1 MTSILTNLGAI
12 AALQTLRSVA
22 ATLSETQQQASSGL
36 RVSVAADNA
45 AYWSISTTMRSDNL
59 AISAVSD
66 ALGLGAAK
74 LDTAYAGT
82 AGIVDVLGEFKAK
95 LVAAK
100 EEGIDRAKIQE
111 ELVQLNAQAESIVE
125 SSSFSGENLLK
136 TKSTL
141 PLLEE
146 GPMTTSVVS
155 SFVRDANSNVQ
166 VKTMAIDLK
175 LSSMLN
181 EGGGGG
187 ILQKQVHSVGDIG
200 GFRGTGVNSV
210 AHQGHER
217 HKFTGG
223 VTFAAGDTITFDI
236 NVDSG
241 THSTGNDYTLTIDK
255 ALVDAALGTTDGKVS
270 NTAQLRAVLQRA
282 FTDNGVP
289 ATAYES
295 LFSGSG
301 STTHFEIGSLETS
314 GHPGSSITISG
325 VTSSFASGAYPAN
338 FAMGLEDA
346 PDQNHDNMYPAA
358 SISFTTPFT
367 VSPLAEVYFDVQV
380 GPGALTTYTVNR
392 GVVDA
397 ALGTSDG
404 YIGSAADLAAVIS
417 QASIGSNLMAVAS
430 GNSITFSADQTV
442 YPDAGNRAAR
452 VSVGNVQS
460 NPPYAP
466 DFDLAEVDV
475 TQNLRTLDQYIKGV
489 DHMEKMAISS
499 ASRLGA
505 LQTRIEMQADFAEK
519 LSDSIDSGVGRL
531 VDADMNEVSTRLK
544 AVQTQQQIA
553 VQSLSI
559 ANSNSET
566 LMQLFR

>member
-22 ATLSETQQQASSGL
+22 ADLTVSQQQAASGL
-36 RVSVAADNA
+36 RVSVAADDA
-45 AYWSISTTMRSDNL
+45 AYWSISTTMRSDNM

-82 AGIVDVLGEFKAK
+82 SAIVDVLGEFKAK

-100 EEGIDRAKIQE
+100 EQGVDRAKVQE
-111 ELVQLNAQAESIVE
+111 ELSQLNAQAESIVE
-125 SSSFSGENLLK
+125 SASFSGENLLK

-166 VKTMAIDLK
+166 VKTMDIDLK
-175 LSSMLN
+175 HSSMLN

-187 ILQKQVHSVGDIG
+187 ILQKQIHSVGDIG

-223 VTFAAGDTITFDI
+223 VTFGAGDTITFDI
-236 NVDSG
+236 NVDGG
-241 THSTGNDYTLTIDK
+241 THTTGSDYTLTIDK
-255 ALVDAALGTTDGKVS
+255 ALVDAALGTTDGNVT

-289 ATAYES
+289 ATAYEA
-295 LFSGSG
+295 LFSGTG

-314 GHPGSSITISG
+314 GHPGSSITISNVG
-325 VTSSFASGAYPAN
+325 SSFAGG

-346 PDQNHDNMYPAA
+346 PDQNHDNMYPEA
-358 SISFTTPFT
+358 SISFTTGFT

-380 GPGALTTYTVNR
+380 GPGAVTTYTINR

-397 ALGTSDG
+397 ALGTVDG
-404 YIGSAADLAAVIS
+404 YIGSAADLATVIS

-430 GNSITFSADQTV
+430 GDTITFSADQTV
-442 YPDAGNRAAR
+442 YPEAGNRAAR
-452 VSVGNVQS
+452 VYIGNVQS

-466 DFDLAEVDV
+466 DFDLAEVDI
-475 TQNLRTLDQYIKGV
+475 TQNVRTIDQYLRGV

-505 LQTRIEMQADFAEK
+505 LQTRIEMQAEFAER

-544 AVQTQQQIA
+544 ALQTQQQIA

-559 ANSNSET
+559 ANNNSET

>member
-1 MTSILTNLGAI
+1 MTSIHTNLGAI

-22 ATLSETQQQASSGL
+22 SDLTDHQQKAASGL
-36 RVSVAADNA
+36 RIAVAADNA

-74 LDTAYAGT
+74 IDTAYAGT
-82 AGIVDVLGEFKAK
+82 AAIVDILGEFKAR

-100 EEGIDRAKIQE
+100 EQGVDRAKVQE
-111 ELVQLNAQAESIVE
+111 ELTQLNAQAESIVE
-125 SSSFSGENLLK
+125 SASFSGENLLK
-136 TKSTL
+136 TMSTL

-175 LSSMLN
+175 QSSMLN
-181 EGGGGG
+181 VGGGGG
-187 ILQKQVHSVGDIG
+187 ILQKQIHSVGDIG

-241 THSTGNDYTLTIDK
+241 THSTGSDYTLTIDK
-255 ALVDAALGTTDGKVS
+255 ALVDAALGTMDGIVN
-270 NTAQLRAVLQRA
+270 NTAKLRAVLERA

-314 GHPGSSITISG
+314 GHPGSSITISN
-325 VTSSFASGAYPAN
+325 VSSSFASGAYPPG

-346 PDQNHDNMYPAA
+346 PDRNHDNMYPEA
-358 SISFTTPFT
+358 SISFTTAFT

-380 GPGALTTYTVNR
+380 GPGAMTTYTINR
-392 GVVDA
+392 AVVDA
-397 ALGTSDG
+397 ALGTVDG

-417 QASIGSNLMAVAS
+417 QASSGSNLMAIAA
-430 GNSITFSADQTV
+430 GDSIIFSADQTV
-442 YPDAGNRAAR
+442 HPEAGNRAAR
-452 VSVGNVQS
+452 VYVGNVQS

-466 DFDLAEVDV
+466 DFDLAEVDI
-475 TQNLRTLDQYIKGV
+475 TQNIRTIDQYLRGV

-499 ASRLGA
+499 ASRLGS
-505 LQTRIEMQADFAEK
+505 LQTRIELQAEFAEK

-544 AVQTQQQIA
+544 ALQTQQQIA

-559 ANSNSET
+559 ANSNSES

>member
-22 ATLSETQQQASSGL
+22 AVLTVSQQQAASGL
-36 RVSVAADNA
+36 RVSVAADDA
-45 AYWSISTTMRSDNL
+45 AYWSISTTMRSDNM

-82 AGIVDVLGEFKAK
+82 SAIVDVLGEFKAK

-100 EEGIDRAKIQE
+100 EQGVDRAKVQE
-111 ELVQLNAQAESIVE
+111 ELSQLNAQAESIVE
-125 SSSFSGENLLK
+125 SASFSGENLLK

-166 VKTMAIDLK
+166 VKTMDIDLK
-175 LSSMLN
+175 HSSMLN

-187 ILQKQVHSVGDIG
+187 ILQKQIHSVGDIG

-223 VTFAAGDTITFDI
+223 LTFGAGDTITFDI
-236 NVDSG
+236 NVDGG
-241 THSTGNDYTLTIDK
+241 THTTGSDYTLTIDK
-255 ALVDAALGTTDGKVS
+255 ALVDAALGTTDGNVT

-289 ATAYES
+289 ATAYEA
-295 LFSGSG
+295 LFSGAG

-314 GHPGSSITISG
+314 GHPGSSITISNVG
-325 VTSSFASGAYPAN
+325 SSFAGG

-346 PDQNHDNMYPAA
+346 PDQNHDNMYPEA
-358 SISFTTPFT
+358 SISFTTGFT

-380 GPGALTTYTVNR
+380 GPGAVTTYTINR

-397 ALGTSDG
+397 ALGTVDG
-404 YIGSAADLAAVIS
+404 YIGSAADLATVIS

-430 GNSITFSADQTV
+430 GDTITFSADQTV
-442 YPDAGNRAAR
+442 YPEAGNRAAR
-452 VSVGNVQS
+452 VYVGNVQS

-466 DFDLAEVDV
+466 DFDLAEVDI
-475 TQNLRTLDQYIKGV
+475 TQNVRTIDQYLRGV

-505 LQTRIEMQADFAEK
+505 LQTRIEMQAEFAER

-544 AVQTQQQIA
+544 ALQTQQQIA

-559 ANSNSET
+559 ANNNSET

>member
-22 ATLSETQQQASSGL
+22 ADLTVSQQQAASGL

-45 AYWSISTTMRSDNL
+45 AYWSISTTMRSDNM

-82 AGIVDVLGEFKAK
+82 SAIVDVLGEFKAK

-100 EEGIDRAKIQE
+100 EQGVDRAKVQE
-111 ELVQLNAQAESIVE
+111 ELSQLNAQAESIVE
-125 SSSFSGENLLK
+125 SASFSGENLLQ

-166 VKTMAIDLK
+166 VKTMDIDLK
-175 LSSMLN
+175 HSSMLN

-187 ILQKQVHSVGDIG
+187 ILQKQIHSVGDIG
-200 GFRGTGVNSV
+200 GFRGTGLNSV

-223 VTFAAGDTITFDI
+223 VTFGAGDTITFDI

-241 THSTGNDYTLTIDK
+241 THTTGTDYTLTIDK
-255 ALVDAALGTTDGKVS
+255 ALVDAALGTTDGNVT

-295 LFSGSG
+295 LFSGTG

-314 GHPGSSITISG
+314 GHPGSSITISNVG
-325 VTSSFASGAYPAN
+325 SSFAGG

-346 PDQNHDNMYPAA
+346 PDANHDNMYPEA
-358 SISFTTPFT
+358 SISFTTGFT

-380 GPGALTTYTVNR
+380 GPGAVATYTINR

-397 ALGTSDG
+397 ALGTVDG
-404 YIGSAADLAAVIS
+404 YIGSAADLATVIS
-417 QASIGSNLMAVAS
+417 QASTGSNLMAVAS
-430 GNSITFSADQTV
+430 DDTITFSANQTV
-442 YPDAGNRAAR
+442 YPEAGNRAAR
-452 VSVGNVQS
+452 VYVGNVQS

-466 DFDLAEVDV
+466 DFDLAEVDI
-475 TQNLRTLDQYIKGV
+475 TQNVRTIDQYLRGV
-489 DHMEKMAISS
+489 DHMEKLAISS

-505 LQTRIEMQADFAEK
+505 LQTRIEMQAEFAER

-544 AVQTQQQIA
+544 ALQTQQQIA
-553 VQSLSI
+553 TQSLSI
-559 ANSNSET
+559 ANNNSET

>member
-22 ATLSETQQQASSGL
+22 ADLTVSQQQAASGL

-45 AYWSISTTMRSDNL
+45 AYWSISTTMRSDNM

-82 AGIVDVLGEFKAK
+82 SAIVDVLGEFKAK

-100 EEGIDRAKIQE
+100 EQGVDRAKVQE
-111 ELVQLNAQAESIVE
+111 ELSQLNAQAESIVE
-125 SSSFSGENLLK
+125 SASFSGENLLK

-155 SFVRDANSNVQ
+155 SFVRDANSSVQ
-166 VKTMAIDLK
+166 VKTMDIDLK
-175 LSSMLN
+175 HSSMLN

-187 ILQKQVHSVGDIG
+187 ILQKQIHSVGDIG

-223 VTFAAGDTITFDI
+223 VTFGAGDTITFDI

-241 THSTGNDYTLTIDK
+241 THSTGTDYTLTIDK
-255 ALVDAALGTTDGKVS
+255 ALVDAALGTTDGNVT

-295 LFSGSG
+295 LFSGTG

-314 GHPGSSITISG
+314 GHPGSSITISNVG
-325 VTSSFASGAYPAN
+325 SSFAGG

-346 PDQNHDNMYPAA
+346 PDANHDNMYPEA
-358 SISFTTPFT
+358 SISFTTGFT

-380 GPGALTTYTVNR
+380 GPGTVTTYTINR

-397 ALGTSDG
+397 ALGTVDG
-404 YIGSAADLAAVIS
+404 YIGSAADLATVIS
-417 QASIGSNLMAVAS
+417 QASTGSNLMAVAS
-430 GNSITFSADQTV
+430 GDTITFSADQTV
-442 YPDAGNRAAR
+442 YPEAGNRAAR
-452 VSVGNVQS
+452 VYIGNVQS

-466 DFDLAEVDV
+466 DFDLAEVDI
-475 TQNLRTLDQYIKGV
+475 TQNVRTIDQYLRGV
-489 DHMEKMAISS
+489 DHMEKLAISS

-505 LQTRIEMQADFAEK
+505 LQTRIEMQAEFAER

-544 AVQTQQQIA
+544 ALQTQQQIA
-553 VQSLSI
+553 TQSLSI
-559 ANSNSET
+559 ANNNSET

>member
-22 ATLSETQQQASSGL
+22 DNLTEAQQQASSGL
-36 RVSVAADNA
+36 RVSAASDNA

-74 LDTAYAGT
+74 IDTAYAGT
-82 AGIVDVLGEFKAK
+82 EAIVDVLAEFKAK

-100 EEGIDRAKIQE
+100 EQGVDRAKIQE
-111 ELVQLNAQAESIVE
+111 ELTQLNAQAESIVE
-125 SSSFSGENLLK
+125 SASFSGQNLLK
-136 TKSTL
+136 TKSNL
-141 PLLEE
+141 PLLDE

-155 SFVRDANSNVQ
+155 SFVRDANNGVQ
-166 VKTMAIDLK
+166 VKSMAIDLK
-175 LSSMLN
+175 QSSMLN
-181 EGGGGG
+181 EVGGGG
-187 ILQKQVHSVGDIG
+187 ILQKQIHSVGDIG
-200 GFRGTGVNSV
+200 GFRGTGINSI
-210 AHQGHER
+210 AHQGHESYN
-217 HKFTGG
+217 FTGG
-223 VTFAAGDTITFDI
+223 VTMAPGDSITFTLT
-236 NVDSG
+236 VDAGIYSA
-241 THSTGNDYTLTIDK
+241 GNTYNLTIDK
-255 ALVDAALGTTDGKVS
+255 AAIDAALGTADGKI
-270 NTAQLRAVLQRA
+270 NTAPQLRTVLQSIFVA
-282 FTDNGVP
+282 NSVP
-289 ATAYES
+289 ATAMEQM
-295 LFSGSG
+295 FTTVG
-301 STTHFEIGSLETS
+301 STTQFEIGSLETA
-314 GHPGSSITISG
+314 GHFGSSIDISN
-325 VTSSFASGAYPAN
+325 VVSTLSGPYPAG
-338 FAMGLEDA
+338 FAMGLENA
-346 PDQNHDNMYPAA
+346 PADKHDNMYPKA
-358 SISFTTPFT
+358 SMTFTSPFT
-367 VSPLAEVYFDVQV
+367 VSVLAEAYFEVQV
-380 GPGALTTYTVNR
+380 GPGAMTTYTINR

-417 QASIGSNLMAVAS
+417 QASIGSNLMAVAN
-430 GNSITFSADQTV
+430 GNAITFSADQTV
-442 YPDAGNRAAR
+442 YPEAGNRAAR
-452 VSVGNVQS
+452 VYVGNVQS

-466 DFDLAEVDV
+466 DFDLAEVDI

-519 LSDSIDSGVGRL
+519 LADSIDSGIGRL

-544 AVQTQQQIA
+544 ALQTQQQIA

>member
-22 ATLSETQQQASSGL
+22 ADLTVSQQQAASGL
-36 RVSVAADNA
+36 RVSIAADDA
-45 AYWSISTTMRSDNL
+45 AYWSISTTMRSDNM

-82 AGIVDVLGEFKAK
+82 SAIVDVLGEFKAK

-100 EEGIDRAKIQE
+100 EQGVDRAKVQE
-111 ELVQLNAQAESIVE
+111 ELSQLNAQAESIVE
-125 SSSFSGENLLK
+125 SASFSGENLLK

-166 VKTMAIDLK
+166 VKTMDIDLK
-175 LSSMLN
+175 HSSMLN

-187 ILQKQVHSVGDIG
+187 ILQKQIHSVGDIG

-223 VTFAAGDTITFDI
+223 VTFGAGDTITFDI
-236 NVDSG
+236 NVDGG
-241 THSTGNDYTLTIDK
+241 THTTGNDYTLTIDK
-255 ALVDAALGTTDGKVS
+255 ALVDAALGTTDGNVT

-289 ATAYES
+289 ATAYEA
-295 LFSGSG
+295 LFSGTG

-314 GHPGSSITISG
+314 GHPGSSITISNVG
-325 VTSSFASGAYPAN
+325 SSFAGG

-346 PDQNHDNMYPAA
+346 PDQNHDNMYPEA
-358 SISFTTPFT
+358 SISFTTGFT

-380 GPGALTTYTVNR
+380 GPGAVTTYTINR

-397 ALGTSDG
+397 ALGTVDG
-404 YIGSAADLAAVIS
+404 YIGSAADLATVIS

-430 GNSITFSADQTV
+430 GDTITFSADQTV
-442 YPDAGNRAAR
+442 YPEAGNRAAR
-452 VSVGNVQS
+452 VYVGNVQS

-466 DFDLAEVDV
+466 DFDLAEVDI
-475 TQNLRTLDQYIKGV
+475 TQNVRTIDQYLRGV
-489 DHMEKMAISS
+489 DHMEKMAIGS

-505 LQTRIEMQADFAEK
+505 LQTRIEMQAEFAER

-544 AVQTQQQIA
+544 ALQTQQQIA

-559 ANSNSET
+559 ANNNSET

>member
-22 ATLSETQQQASSGL
+22 ADLTVSQQQAASGL
-36 RVSVAADNA
+36 RVSVAADDA
-45 AYWSISTTMRSDNL
+45 AYWSISTTMRSDNM

-82 AGIVDVLGEFKAK
+82 SAIVDVLGEFKAK

-100 EEGIDRAKIQE
+100 EQGVDRAKVQE
-111 ELVQLNAQAESIVE
+111 ELSQLNAQAESIVE
-125 SSSFSGENLLK
+125 SASFSGENLLK

-155 SFVRDANSNVQ
+155 SFVRDASSNVQ
-166 VKTMAIDLK
+166 VKTMDIDLK
-175 LSSMLN
+175 HSSMLN

-187 ILQKQVHSVGDIG
+187 ILQKQIHSVGDIG

-223 VTFAAGDTITFDI
+223 VTFGAGDTITFDI
-236 NVDSG
+236 NVDGG
-241 THSTGNDYTLTIDK
+241 THTTGSDYTLTIDK
-255 ALVDAALGTTDGKVS
+255 ALVDAALGTTDGNVT

-289 ATAYES
+289 ATAYEA
-295 LFSGSG
+295 LFSGTG

-314 GHPGSSITISG
+314 GHPGSSITISNVG
-325 VTSSFASGAYPAN
+325 SSFAGG

-346 PDQNHDNMYPAA
+346 PDQNHDNMYPEA
-358 SISFTTPFT
+358 SISFTTGFT

-380 GPGALTTYTVNR
+380 GPGAVTTYTINR

-397 ALGTSDG
+397 ALGTVDG
-404 YIGSAADLAAVIS
+404 YIGSAADLATVIS

-430 GNSITFSADQTV
+430 GDTITFSADQTV
-442 YPDAGNRAAR
+442 YPEAGNRAAR
-452 VSVGNVQS
+452 VYVGNVQS

-466 DFDLAEVDV
+466 DFDLAEVDI
-475 TQNLRTLDQYIKGV
+475 TQNVRTIDQYLRGV

-505 LQTRIEMQADFAEK
+505 LQTRIEMQAEFAER

-544 AVQTQQQIA
+544 ALQTQQQIA

-559 ANSNSET
+559 ANNNSET

>member
-22 ATLSETQQQASSGL
+22 ADLTVSQQQAASGL
-36 RVSVAADNA
+36 RVSVAADDA
-45 AYWSISTTMRSDNL
+45 AYWSISTTMRSDNM

-82 AGIVDVLGEFKAK
+82 SAIVDVLGEFKAK

-100 EEGIDRAKIQE
+100 EQGVDRAKVQE
-111 ELVQLNAQAESIVE
+111 ELSQLNAQAESIVE
-125 SSSFSGENLLK
+125 SASFSGENLLK

-146 GPMTTSVVS
+146 GPMTTSLVS

-166 VKTMAIDLK
+166 VKTMDIDLK
-175 LSSMLN
+175 HSSMLN

-187 ILQKQVHSVGDIG
+187 ILQKQIHSVGDIG

-223 VTFAAGDTITFDI
+223 VTFGAGDTITFDI
-236 NVDSG
+236 NVDGG
-241 THSTGNDYTLTIDK
+241 THTTGSDYTLTIDK
-255 ALVDAALGTTDGKVS
+255 ALVDAALGTTDGNVS

-289 ATAYES
+289 ATAYEA
-295 LFSGSG
+295 LFSGTG

-314 GHPGSSITISG
+314 GHPGSSITISNVG
-325 VTSSFASGAYPAN
+325 SSFAGG

-346 PDQNHDNMYPAA
+346 PDQNHDNMYPEA
-358 SISFTTPFT
+358 SISFTTGFT

-380 GPGALTTYTVNR
+380 GPGTVTTYTINR
-392 GVVDA
+392 GIVDA
-397 ALGTSDG
+397 ALGTVDG
-404 YIGSAADLAAVIS
+404 YIGSAADLATVIS

-430 GNSITFSADQTV
+430 GDTITFSADQTV
-442 YPDAGNRAAR
+442 YPEAGNRAAR
-452 VSVGNVQS
+452 VYVGNVQS

-466 DFDLAEVDV
+466 DFDLAEVDI
-475 TQNLRTLDQYIKGV
+475 TQNVRTIDQYLRGV

-505 LQTRIEMQADFAEK
+505 LQTRIEMQAEFAER

-544 AVQTQQQIA
+544 ALQTQQQIA

-559 ANSNSET
+559 ANNNSET

>member
-22 ATLSETQQQASSGL
+22 ADLTVSQQQAASGL
-36 RVSVAADNA
+36 RVSIAADDA
-45 AYWSISTTMRSDNL
+45 AYWSISTTMRSDNM

-82 AGIVDVLGEFKAK
+82 SAIVDVLGEFKAK

-100 EEGIDRAKIQE
+100 EQGVDRAKVQE
-111 ELVQLNAQAESIVE
+111 ELSQLNAQAESIVE
-125 SSSFSGENLLK
+125 SASFSGENLLK

-146 GPMTTSVVS
+146 GPMTTSVMS

-166 VKTMAIDLK
+166 VKTMDIDLK
-175 LSSMLN
+175 HSSMLN

-187 ILQKQVHSVGDIG
+187 ILQKQIHSVGDIG

-223 VTFAAGDTITFDI
+223 VTFGAGDTITFDI
-236 NVDSG
+236 NVDGG
-241 THSTGNDYTLTIDK
+241 THTTGSDYTLTIDK
-255 ALVDAALGTTDGKVS
+255 ALVDAALGTTDGNVT

-289 ATAYES
+289 ATAYEA
-295 LFSGSG
+295 LFSGTG

-314 GHPGSSITISG
+314 GHPGSSITISNVG
-325 VTSSFASGAYPAN
+325 SSFAGG

-346 PDQNHDNMYPAA
+346 PDQNHDNMYPEA
-358 SISFTTPFT
+358 SISFTTGFT
-367 VSPLAEVYFDVQV
+367 VSPLAEVYFDVQI
-380 GPGALTTYTVNR
+380 GPGAVTTYTINR

-397 ALGTSDG
+397 ALGTVDG
-404 YIGSAADLAAVIS
+404 YIGSAADLATVIS

-430 GNSITFSADQTV
+430 GDTITFSADQTV
-442 YPDAGNRAAR
+442 YPEAGNRAAR
-452 VSVGNVQS
+452 VYVGNVQS

-466 DFDLAEVDV
+466 DFDLAEVDI
-475 TQNLRTLDQYIKGV
+475 TQNVRTIDQYLRGV

-505 LQTRIEMQADFAEK
+505 LQTRIEMQAEFAER

-544 AVQTQQQIA
+544 ALQTQQQIA
-553 VQSLSI
+553 TQSLSI
-559 ANSNSET
+559 ANNNSET

>member
-22 ATLSETQQQASSGL
+22 ATLSEAQQQASSGL

-155 SFVRDANSNVQ
+155 SFVRDTNSNVQ

-282 FTDNGVP
+282 FTDNGVA

-417 QASIGSNLMAVAS
+417 QASIGSNLMAIAS

-452 VSVGNVQS
+452 VYVGNVQS

>member
-12 AALQTLRSVA
+12 TALQTLRSVA
-22 ATLSETQQQASSGL
+22 SSLAESQQQASSGL

-45 AYWSISTTMRSDNL
+45 AYWSISTTMRSDGL

-74 LDTAYAGT
+74 IDTAYTGT
-82 AGIVDVLGEFKAK
+82 AAIVDVLGEFKAK

-100 EEGIDRAKIQE
+100 EEGVDRAKIQE
-111 ELVQLNAQAESIVE
+111 ELAQLNAQAESIVE
-125 SSSFSGENLLK
+125 GSSFSGENLLK

-155 SFVRDANSNVQ
+155 SFVRDANNGVQ
-166 VKTMAIDLK
+166 VKTLAIDLK
-175 LSSMLN
+175 HSSMLN
-181 EGGGGG
+181 DVGGGG

-200 GFRGTGVNSV
+200 GFRGTGINSV
-210 AHQGHER
+210 AHQGHESYD
-217 HKFTGG
+217 FTGG
-223 VTFAAGDTITFDI
+223 VIMSPGDSISFTLTVDAGIYSAGDTY
-236 NVDSG
+236 N
-241 THSTGNDYTLTIDK
+241 LTIDK
-255 ALVDAALGTTDGKVS
+255 AAIDSALGTTDGRIA
-270 NTAQLRAVLQRA
+270 TAPQLRTVLQSIFA
-282 FTDNGVP
+282 ANAVP
-289 ATAYES
+289 ATAMEQMFTS
-295 LFSGSG
+295 VL
-301 STTHFEIGSLETS
+301 STSQFEIGSLETS
-314 GHPGSSITISG
+314 GHVGSSIDVSNVISNL
-325 VTSSFASGAYPAN
+325 SGPYPAG
-338 FAMGLEDA
+338 FAMGLENA
-346 PDQNHDNMYPAA
+346 PADKHDNMYPMA
-358 SISFTTPFT
+358 SMSFTTAFT

-380 GPGALTTYTVNR
+380 GPGAMTTYTINQ

-442 YPDAGNRAAR
+442 YPEAGNRAAR
-452 VSVGNVQS
+452 VYVGNVQS

-466 DFDLAEVDV
+466 DFDLAEVDI

-505 LQTRIEMQADFAEK
+505 IQTRIEMQADFAEK

-531 VDADMNEVSTRLK
+531 VDADLNEVSTRLK
-544 AVQTQQQIA
+544 ALQTQQQIA

-559 ANSNSET
+559 ANSSSET

>member
-22 ATLSETQQQASSGL
+22 ADLTVSQQQAASGL
-36 RVSVAADNA
+36 RVSVAADDA
-45 AYWSISTTMRSDNL
+45 AYWSISTTMRSDNM

-82 AGIVDVLGEFKAK
+82 SAIVDVLGEFKAK

-100 EEGIDRAKIQE
+100 EQGVDRAKVQE
-111 ELVQLNAQAESIVE
+111 ELSQLNAQAESIVE
-125 SSSFSGENLLK
+125 SASFSGENLLK

-155 SFVRDANSNVQ
+155 SFVRDASSNVQ
-166 VKTMAIDLK
+166 VKTMDIDLK
-175 LSSMLN
+175 HSSMLN

-187 ILQKQVHSVGDIG
+187 ILQKQIHSVGDIG

-223 VTFAAGDTITFDI
+223 VTFGAGDTITFDI
-236 NVDSG
+236 NVDGG
-241 THSTGNDYTLTIDK
+241 THTTGSDYTLTIDK
-255 ALVDAALGTTDGKVS
+255 ALVDAALGTTDGNVTS
-270 NTAQLRAVLQRA
+270 TAQLRAVLQRA

-289 ATAYES
+289 ATAYEA
-295 LFSGSG
+295 LFSGTG

-314 GHPGSSITISG
+314 GHPGSSITISNVG
-325 VTSSFASGAYPAN
+325 SSFAGG

-346 PDQNHDNMYPAA
+346 PDQNHDNMYPEA
-358 SISFTTPFT
+358 SISFTTGFT

-380 GPGALTTYTVNR
+380 GPGAVTTYTINR

-397 ALGTSDG
+397 ALGTVDG
-404 YIGSAADLAAVIS
+404 YIGSAADLATVIS

-430 GNSITFSADQTV
+430 GDTITFSADQTV
-442 YPDAGNRAAR
+442 YPEAGNRAAR
-452 VSVGNVQS
+452 VYVGNVQS

-466 DFDLAEVDV
+466 DFDLAEVDI
-475 TQNLRTLDQYIKGV
+475 TQNVRTIDQYLRGV

-505 LQTRIEMQADFAEK
+505 LQTRIEMQAEFAER
-519 LSDSIDSGVGRL
+519 LSNSIDSGVGRL

-544 AVQTQQQIA
+544 ALQTQQQIA

-559 ANSNSET
+559 ANNNSET

>member
-1 MTSILTNLGAI
+1 MTSILTNLGAM
-12 AALQTLRSVA
+12 AALQTLRS
-22 ATLSETQQQASSGL
+22 LSAGLTRAQEQTSSGL
-36 RVSVAADNA
+36 RVGVAADNA
-45 AYWSISTTMRSDNL
+45 AYWSISTTMRSDNMAL
-59 AISAVSD
+59 SAVSD

-82 AGIVDVLGEFKAK
+82 DAIVDVLAEFKAK

-100 EEGIDRAKIQE
+100 EEGVDRTKIQE
-111 ELVQLNAQAESIVE
+111 ELAQLNAQAESIVE
-125 SSSFSGENLLK
+125 SASFSGENLLK

-146 GPMTTSVVS
+146 GPMTTTVVS
-155 SFVRDANSNVQ
+155 SFVRDASNGVQ

-175 LSSMLN
+175 QSSMLN

-210 AHQGHER
+210 AHQGHQR

-223 VTFAAGDTITFDI
+223 VTFNAANTITFDI
-236 NVDSG
+236 NVDGG
-241 THSTGNDYTLTIDK
+241 THTPGDDYSLVIDK
-255 ALVDAALGTTDGKVS
+255 ALVDAALGTTDGVVA
-270 NTAQLRAVLQRA
+270 NAAQLRAVLERA

-289 ATAYES
+289 ATAYEA
-295 LFSGSG
+295 LFTGGG

-314 GHPGSSITISG
+314 GHPGSSITISN
-325 VTSSFASGAYPAN
+325 VVSNFAGG

-346 PDQNHDNMYPAA
+346 PDANHDNMYPEA

-367 VSPLAEVYFDVQV
+367 VSSLAEVYFDVQV
-380 GPGALTTYTVNR
+380 GPGATTTYTINR
-392 GVVDA
+392 AVVDA

-442 YPDAGNRAAR
+442 YPEAGNRAAR
-452 VSVGNVQS
+452 VYVGNVQS

-466 DFDLAEVDV
+466 DFDLAEVDI

-519 LSDSIDSGVGRL
+519 LSDSIESGVGRL

-544 AVQTQQQIA
+544 ALQTQQQIA

-559 ANSNSET
+559 ANSGSEN

>member
-22 ATLSETQQQASSGL
+22 ADLTVSQQQAASGL
-36 RVSVAADNA
+36 RVSVAADDA
-45 AYWSISTTMRSDNL
+45 AYWSISTTMRSDNM

-82 AGIVDVLGEFKAK
+82 SAIVDVLGEFKAK

-100 EEGIDRAKIQE
+100 EQGVDRAKVQE
-111 ELVQLNAQAESIVE
+111 ELSQLNAQAESIVE
-125 SSSFSGENLLK
+125 SAIFSGENLLK

-166 VKTMAIDLK
+166 VKTMDLDLK
-175 LSSMLN
+175 HSSMLN

-187 ILQKQVHSVGDIG
+187 ILQKQIHSVGDIG

-223 VTFAAGDTITFDI
+223 VTFGAGDTITFDI
-236 NVDSG
+236 NIDGG
-241 THSTGNDYTLTIDK
+241 THTTGSDYTLTIDK
-255 ALVDAALGTTDGKVS
+255 ALVDAALGTTDGNVTS
-270 NTAQLRAVLQRA
+270 TAQLRAVLQRA

-289 ATAYES
+289 ATAYEA
-295 LFSGSG
+295 LFSGTG

-314 GHPGSSITISG
+314 GHPGSSITISNVG
-325 VTSSFASGAYPAN
+325 SSFAGG

-346 PDQNHDNMYPAA
+346 PDQNHDNMYPEA
-358 SISFTTPFT
+358 SISFTTGFT

-380 GPGALTTYTVNR
+380 GPGAVTTYTINR

-397 ALGTSDG
+397 ALGTVDG
-404 YIGSAADLAAVIS
+404 YIGSAADLATVIS

-430 GNSITFSADQTV
+430 GDTITFSADQTV
-442 YPDAGNRAAR
+442 YPEAGNRAAR
-452 VSVGNVQS
+452 VYVGNVQS

-466 DFDLAEVDV
+466 DFDLAEVDI
-475 TQNLRTLDQYIKGV
+475 TQNVRTIDQYLRGV

-505 LQTRIEMQADFAEK
+505 LQTRIEMQAEFAER

-544 AVQTQQQIA
+544 ALQTQQQIA

-559 ANSNSET
+559 ANNNSET

>member
-12 AALQTLRSVA
+12 AALQTLRS
-22 ATLSETQQQASSGL
+22 LSTGLTRAQEQTSSGL
-36 RVSVAADNA
+36 RVAVAADNA
-45 AYWSISTTMRSDNL
+45 AYWSISTTMRSDNMAL
-59 AISAVSD
+59 SAVSD

-82 AGIVDVLGEFKAK
+82 DAIVDVLGEFKAK

-100 EEGIDRAKIQE
+100 EEGVDRTKIQE
-111 ELVQLNAQAESIVE
+111 ELAQLNAQAESIVE
-125 SSSFSGENLLK
+125 SASFSGENLLK

-146 GPMTTSVVS
+146 GPMTTTVVS
-155 SFVRDANSNVQ
+155 SFVRDASNAVQ

-175 LSSMLN
+175 QSSMLN

-223 VTFAAGDTITFDI
+223 VTFNAANTITFDI
-236 NVDSG
+236 NVDGG
-241 THSTGNDYTLTIDK
+241 THTPGDDYSLVIDK
-255 ALVDAALGTTDGKVS
+255 ALVDVALGTTDGVVA
-270 NTAQLRAVLQRA
+270 NAAQLRAVLERA

-289 ATAYES
+289 ATAYEA
-295 LFSGSG
+295 LFTGGG

-314 GHPGSSITISG
+314 GHPGSSITISN
-325 VTSSFASGAYPAN
+325 VVSNFAGG

-346 PDQNHDNMYPAA
+346 PDANHDNMYPAA

-367 VSPLAEVYFDVQV
+367 VSSLAEVYFDVQV
-380 GPGALTTYTVNR
+380 GPGATTTYTINR
-392 GVVDA
+392 AVVDA

-404 YIGSAADLAAVIS
+404 FIGSAADLATVIS

-442 YPDAGNRAAR
+442 YPEAGNRAAR
-452 VSVGNVQS
+452 VYVGNVQS

-466 DFDLAEVDV
+466 DFDLAEVDI

-531 VDADMNEVSTRLK
+531 VDADLNEVSTRLK
-544 AVQTQQQIA
+544 ALQTQQQLA

-559 ANSNSET
+559 ANSGSENI
-566 LMQLFR
+566 MQLFR

>member
-22 ATLSETQQQASSGL
+22 ADLTVSQQQAASGL
-36 RVSVAADNA
+36 RVSVAADDA
-45 AYWSISTTMRSDNL
+45 AYWSISTTMRSDNM

-82 AGIVDVLGEFKAK
+82 SAVVDVLGEFKAK

-100 EEGIDRAKIQE
+100 EQGVDRAKVQE
-111 ELVQLNAQAESIVE
+111 ELSQLNAQAESIVE
-125 SSSFSGENLLK
+125 SASFSGENLLK

-166 VKTMAIDLK
+166 VKTMDIDLK
-175 LSSMLN
+175 HSSMLN

-187 ILQKQVHSVGDIG
+187 ILQKQIHSVGDIG

-223 VTFAAGDTITFDI
+223 VTFGAGDAITFDI
-236 NVDSG
+236 NVDGG
-241 THSTGNDYTLTIDK
+241 THTTGSDYTLTIDK
-255 ALVDAALGTTDGKVS
+255 ALVDAALGTTDGNVT

-289 ATAYES
+289 ATAYEA
-295 LFSGSG
+295 LFSGTG

-314 GHPGSSITISG
+314 GHPGSSITISNVG
-325 VTSSFASGAYPAN
+325 SSFAGG

-346 PDQNHDNMYPAA
+346 PDQNHDNMYPEA
-358 SISFTTPFT
+358 SISFTTGFT
-367 VSPLAEVYFDVQV
+367 VSPQAEVYFDVQV
-380 GPGALTTYTVNR
+380 GPGTVTTYTINR
-392 GVVDA
+392 GIVDA
-397 ALGTSDG
+397 ALGTVDG
-404 YIGSAADLAAVIS
+404 YIGSAADLATVIS

-430 GNSITFSADQTV
+430 GDTITFSADQTV
-442 YPDAGNRAAR
+442 YPEAGNRAAR
-452 VSVGNVQS
+452 VYVGNVQS

-466 DFDLAEVDV
+466 DFDLAEVDI
-475 TQNLRTLDQYIKGV
+475 TQNVRTIDQYLRGV

-505 LQTRIEMQADFAEK
+505 LQTRIEMQAEFAER

-544 AVQTQQQIA
+544 ALQTQQQIA

-559 ANSNSET
+559 ANNNSET

>member
-282 FTDNGVP
+282 FTDNGVA

-397 ALGTSDG
+397 GLGTSDG

-452 VSVGNVQS
+452 VYVGNVQS

-466 DFDLAEVDV
+466 DFDLAEVEV

>member
-22 ATLSETQQQASSGL
+22 ADLTVSQQQAASGL
-36 RVSVAADNA
+36 RVSVAADDA
-45 AYWSISTTMRSDNL
+45 AYWSISTTMRSDNM

-82 AGIVDVLGEFKAK
+82 SAIVDVLGEFKAK

-100 EEGIDRAKIQE
+100 EQGVDRAKVQE
-111 ELVQLNAQAESIVE
+111 ELSQLNAQAESIVE
-125 SSSFSGENLLK
+125 SASFSGENLLK

-166 VKTMAIDLK
+166 VKTMDIDLK
-175 LSSMLN
+175 HSSMLN

-187 ILQKQVHSVGDIG
+187 ILQKQIHSVGDIG

-223 VTFAAGDTITFDI
+223 VTFGAGDTITFDI
-236 NVDSG
+236 NVDGG
-241 THSTGNDYTLTIDK
+241 THTTGSDYTLTIDK
-255 ALVDAALGTTDGKVS
+255 ALVDAALGTTDGNVS

-289 ATAYES
+289 ATAYEA
-295 LFSGSG
+295 LFSGTG

-314 GHPGSSITISG
+314 GHPGSSITISNVG
-325 VTSSFASGAYPAN
+325 SSFAGG

-346 PDQNHDNMYPAA
+346 PDQNHDNMYPEA
-358 SISFTTPFT
+358 SISFTTGFT

-380 GPGALTTYTVNR
+380 GPGAVTTYTINR

-397 ALGTSDG
+397 ALGTVDG
-404 YIGSAADLAAVIS
+404 YIGSAADLATVIS

-430 GNSITFSADQTV
+430 GDTITFSADQTV
-442 YPDAGNRAAR
+442 YPEAGNRAAR
-452 VSVGNVQS
+452 VYVGNVQS

-466 DFDLAEVDV
+466 DFDLAEVDI
-475 TQNLRTLDQYIKGV
+475 TQNVRTIDQYLRGV

-505 LQTRIEMQADFAEK
+505 LQTRIEMQAEFAER

-544 AVQTQQQIA
+544 ALQTQQQIA

-559 ANSNSET
+559 ANNNSET

>member
-22 ATLSETQQQASSGL
+22 ADLTVSQQQAASGL

-45 AYWSISTTMRSDNL
+45 AYWSISTTMRSDNM

-82 AGIVDVLGEFKAK
+82 SAIVDVLGEFKAK

-100 EEGIDRAKIQE
+100 EQGVDRAKVQE
-111 ELVQLNAQAESIVE
+111 ELSQLNAQAESIVE
-125 SSSFSGENLLK
+125 SASFSGENLLK

-166 VKTMAIDLK
+166 VKTMDIDLK
-175 LSSMLN
+175 HSSMLN

-187 ILQKQVHSVGDIG
+187 ILQKQIHSVGDIG

-223 VTFAAGDTITFDI
+223 VTFGASDTITFDI
-236 NVDSG
+236 NVDGG
-241 THSTGNDYTLTIDK
+241 THTTGTDYTLTIDK
-255 ALVDAALGTTDGKVS
+255 ALVDAALGTTDGNVT

-289 ATAYES
+289 ATAYEA
-295 LFSGSG
+295 LFSGTG

-314 GHPGSSITISG
+314 GHPGSSITISNVG
-325 VTSSFASGAYPAN
+325 SSFAGG

-346 PDQNHDNMYPAA
+346 PDANHDNMYPEA
-358 SISFTTPFT
+358 SISFTTGFT

-380 GPGALTTYTVNR
+380 GPGAVTTYTINR

-397 ALGTSDG
+397 ALGTVDG
-404 YIGSAADLAAVIS
+404 YIGSAADLATVIS

-430 GNSITFSADQTV
+430 GDAITFSADQTV
-442 YPDAGNRAAR
+442 YPEAGNRAAR
-452 VSVGNVQS
+452 VYVGNVQS

-466 DFDLAEVDV
+466 DFDLAEVDI
-475 TQNLRTLDQYIKGV
+475 TQNFRTIDQYLRGV
-489 DHMEKMAISS
+489 DHMEKLAISS

-505 LQTRIEMQADFAEK
+505 LQTRIEMQAEFAER

-544 AVQTQQQIA
+544 ALQTQQQIA

-559 ANSNSET
+559 ANNNSET

>member
-1 MTSILTNLGAI
+1 MTSIHTNLGAI

-22 ATLSETQQQASSGL
+22 SDLTDHQQKAASGL
-36 RVSVAADNA
+36 RIAVAADNA

-74 LDTAYAGT
+74 IDTAYAGT
-82 AGIVDVLGEFKAK
+82 AAIVDILGEFKAR

-100 EEGIDRAKIQE
+100 EQGVDRAKVQE
-111 ELVQLNAQAESIVE
+111 ELTQLNAQAESIVE
-125 SSSFSGENLLK
+125 SASFSGENLLK

-155 SFVRDANSNVQ
+155 SFVRDANTNVQ

-175 LSSMLN
+175 QSSMLN
-181 EGGGGG
+181 VGGGGG

-210 AHQGHER
+210 AHQGHESYR
-217 HKFTGG
+217 FTGG
-223 VTFAAGDTITFDI
+223 VELAATDSITFTLTVDAGDYSPGSAY
-236 NVDSG
+236 V
-241 THSTGNDYTLTIDK
+241 LTIDK
-255 ALVDAALGTTDGKVS
+255 ATIDTALGTTDGKIA
-270 NTAQLRAVLQRA
+270 TAPQLRTVLESIFVA
-282 FTDNGVP
+282 NGVP
-289 ATAYES
+289 ATAMERMFTS
-295 LFSGSG
+295 LT
-301 STTHFEIGSLETS
+301 STTEFEIGSLETS
-314 GHPGSSITISG
+314 GHVGSSIAISNMI
-325 VTSSFASGAYPAN
+325 SNLSGSYPAG
-338 FAMGLEDA
+338 FALGLENA
-346 PDQNHDNMYPAA
+346 PTDKHDNMYPKA
-358 SISFTTPFT
+358 SISFSTAFT

-380 GPGALTTYTVNR
+380 GPGAMTTYTINR
-392 GVVDA
+392 AVVDA
-397 ALGTSDG
+397 ALGTVDG

-417 QASIGSNLMAVAS
+417 QASSGSNLMAVAT

-442 YPDAGNRAAR
+442 YPEAGNRAAR
-452 VSVGNVQS
+452 VYVGNVQS

-466 DFDLAEVDV
+466 DFDLAEVDI
-475 TQNLRTLDQYIKGV
+475 TQNIRTIDQYLRGV

-499 ASRLGA
+499 ASRLGS
-505 LQTRIEMQADFAEK
+505 LQTRIELQAEFAEK

-544 AVQTQQQIA
+544 ALQTQQQIA

-559 ANSNSET
+559 ANSNSES

>member
-22 ATLSETQQQASSGL
+22 ADLTVSQQQAASGL

-45 AYWSISTTMRSDNL
+45 AYWSISTTMRSDNM

-82 AGIVDVLGEFKAK
+82 SAIVDVLGEFKAK

-100 EEGIDRAKIQE
+100 EQGVDRAKVQE
-111 ELVQLNAQAESIVE
+111 ELSQLNAQAESIVE
-125 SSSFSGENLLK
+125 SASFSGENLLK

-146 GPMTTSVVS
+146 GAMTTSVVS

-166 VKTMAIDLK
+166 VKTMDIDLK
-175 LSSMLN
+175 HSSMLN

-187 ILQKQVHSVGDIG
+187 ILQKQIHSVGDIG

-223 VTFAAGDTITFDI
+223 VTFGAGDTITFDI

-241 THSTGNDYTLTIDK
+241 THTTGTDYTLTIDK
-255 ALVDAALGTTDGKVS
+255 ALVDAALGTTDGNVT

-295 LFSGSG
+295 LFSGTG

-314 GHPGSSITISG
+314 GHPGSSITISNVG
-325 VTSSFASGAYPAN
+325 SSFAGG

-346 PDQNHDNMYPAA
+346 PDANHDNMYPEA
-358 SISFTTPFT
+358 SISFTTGFT

-380 GPGALTTYTVNR
+380 GPGAVTTYTINR

-397 ALGTSDG
+397 ALGTVDG
-404 YIGSAADLAAVIS
+404 YIGSAADLATVIS
-417 QASIGSNLMAVAS
+417 QASTGSNLMAVAS
-430 GNSITFSADQTV
+430 GDTITFSADQTV
-442 YPDAGNRAAR
+442 YPEAGNRAAR
-452 VSVGNVQS
+452 VYVGNVQS

-466 DFDLAEVDV
+466 DFDLAEVDI
-475 TQNLRTLDQYIKGV
+475 TQNVRTIDQYLRGV
-489 DHMEKMAISS
+489 DHMEKLAISS

-505 LQTRIEMQADFAEK
+505 LQTRIEMQAEFAER

-544 AVQTQQQIA
+544 ALQTQQQIA
-553 VQSLSI
+553 TQSLSI
-559 ANSNSET
+559 ANNNSET

>member
-1 MTSILTNLGAI
+1 MTSIHTNLGAI

-22 ATLSETQQQASSGL
+22 ADLTDHQQKAASGL
-36 RVSVAADNA
+36 RIAVAADNA

-74 LDTAYAGT
+74 IDTAYAGT
-82 AGIVDVLGEFKAK
+82 AAIVDILGEFKAR

-100 EEGIDRAKIQE
+100 EQGVDRAKVQE
-111 ELVQLNAQAESIVE
+111 ELTQLNAQAESIVE
-125 SSSFSGENLLK
+125 SASFSGENLLK

-175 LSSMLN
+175 QSSMLN
-181 EGGGGG
+181 VGGGGG
-187 ILQKQVHSVGDIG
+187 ILQKQIHSVGDIG
-200 GFRGTGVNSV
+200 GFRGTGVNSI
-210 AHQGHER
+210 AHQGHESYR
-217 HKFTGG
+217 FTGG
-223 VTFAAGDTITFDI
+223 VELAATDSITFTLTVDAGDY
-236 NVDSG
+236 SPG
-241 THSTGNDYTLTIDK
+241 TAYVLTINK
-255 ALVDAALGTTDGKVS
+255 AAIDTALGTTDGKIA
-270 NTAQLRAVLQRA
+270 TAPQLRTVLESIFFA
-282 FTDNGVP
+282 NGVP
-289 ATAYES
+289 ATAMERMFTS
-295 LFSGSG
+295 LS
-301 STTHFEIGSLETS
+301 STTEFEIGSLETS
-314 GHPGSSITISG
+314 GHVGSSIAISN
-325 VTSSFASGAYPAN
+325 VISNLSGSYPAG
-338 FAMGLEDA
+338 FALGLENA
-346 PDQNHDNMYPAA
+346 PTDKHDNMYPKA
-358 SISFTTPFT
+358 SISFSTAFT

-380 GPGALTTYTVNR
+380 GPGAMTTYTINR
-392 GVVDA
+392 AVVDA
-397 ALGTSDG
+397 ALGTVDG

-417 QASIGSNLMAVAS
+417 QASSGSNLMAVAT
-430 GNSITFSADQTV
+430 GNSIIFSADQSV
-442 YPDAGNRAAR
+442 YPEAGNRAAR
-452 VSVGNVQS
+452 VYVGNVQS

-466 DFDLAEVDV
+466 DFDLAEVDI
-475 TQNLRTLDQYIKGV
+475 TQNIRTIDQYLRGV

-499 ASRLGA
+499 ASRLGS
-505 LQTRIEMQADFAEK
+505 LQTRIELQAEFAEK

-544 AVQTQQQIA
+544 ALQTQQQIA

-559 ANSNSET
+559 ANSNSES

>member
-22 ATLSETQQQASSGL
+22 ADLTVSQQQAASGL
-36 RVSVAADNA
+36 RVSVAADDA
-45 AYWSISTTMRSDNL
+45 AYWSISTTMRSDNM

-82 AGIVDVLGEFKAK
+82 SAIVDVLGEFKAK

-100 EEGIDRAKIQE
+100 EQGVDRAKVQE
-111 ELVQLNAQAESIVE
+111 ELSQLNAQAESIVE
-125 SSSFSGENLLK
+125 SASFSGENLLK

-166 VKTMAIDLK
+166 VKTMDIDLK
-175 LSSMLN
+175 HSSMLN

-187 ILQKQVHSVGDIG
+187 ILQKQIHSVGDIG

-223 VTFAAGDTITFDI
+223 LTFGAGDTITFDI
-236 NVDSG
+236 NVDGG
-241 THSTGNDYTLTIDK
+241 THTTGSDYTLTIDK
-255 ALVDAALGTTDGKVS
+255 ALVDAALGTTDGNVT

-289 ATAYES
+289 ATAYEA
-295 LFSGSG
+295 LFSGAG

-314 GHPGSSITISG
+314 GHPGSSITISNVG
-325 VTSSFASGAYPAN
+325 SSFAGG

-346 PDQNHDNMYPAA
+346 PDQNHDNMYPEA
-358 SISFTTPFT
+358 SISFTTGFT

-380 GPGALTTYTVNR
+380 GPGAVTTYTINR

-397 ALGTSDG
+397 ALGTVDG
-404 YIGSAADLAAVIS
+404 YIGSAADLATVIS

-430 GNSITFSADQTV
+430 GDTITFSADQTV
-442 YPDAGNRAAR
+442 YPEAGNRAAR
-452 VSVGNVQS
+452 VYVGNVQS

-466 DFDLAEVDV
+466 DFDLAEVDI
-475 TQNLRTLDQYIKGV
+475 TQNVRTIDQYLRGV

-505 LQTRIEMQADFAEK
+505 LQTRIEMQAEFAER

-544 AVQTQQQIA
+544 ALQTQQQIA

-559 ANSNSET
+559 ANNNSET

>member
-1 MTSILTNLGAI
+1 MTSILTNLGAM
-12 AALQTLRSVA
+12 AALQTLRS
-22 ATLSETQQQASSGL
+22 LSAGLTRAQEQTSSGL
-36 RVSVAADNA
+36 RVGVAADNA
-45 AYWSISTTMRSDNL
+45 AYWSISTTMRSDNMAL
-59 AISAVSD
+59 SAVSD

-82 AGIVDVLGEFKAK
+82 DAIVDVLAEFKAK

-100 EEGIDRAKIQE
+100 EEGVDRTKIQE
-111 ELVQLNAQAESIVE
+111 ELAQLNAQAESIVE
-125 SSSFSGENLLK
+125 SASFSGENLLK
-136 TKSTL
+136 TKSTW

-146 GPMTTSVVS
+146 GPMTTTVVS
-155 SFVRDANSNVQ
+155 SFVRDASNGVQ

-175 LSSMLN
+175 QSSMLN

-223 VTFAAGDTITFDI
+223 VTFNAANTITFDI
-236 NVDSG
+236 NVDGG
-241 THSTGNDYTLTIDK
+241 THTPGDDYSLVIDK
-255 ALVDAALGTTDGKVS
+255 ALVDAALGTTDGVVA
-270 NTAQLRAVLQRA
+270 NAAQLRAVLERA

-289 ATAYES
+289 ATAYEA
-295 LFSGSG
+295 LFTGGG

-314 GHPGSSITISG
+314 GHPGSSITISN
-325 VTSSFASGAYPAN
+325 VVSNFAGG

-346 PDQNHDNMYPAA
+346 PDANHDNMYPEA

-367 VSPLAEVYFDVQV
+367 VSSLAEVYFDVQV
-380 GPGALTTYTVNR
+380 GPGATTTYTINR
-392 GVVDA
+392 AVVDA

-442 YPDAGNRAAR
+442 YPEAGNRAAR
-452 VSVGNVQS
+452 VYVGNVQS

-466 DFDLAEVDV
+466 DFDLAEVDI

-519 LSDSIDSGVGRL
+519 LSDSIESGVGRL

-544 AVQTQQQIA
+544 ALQTQQQIA

-559 ANSNSET
+559 ANSGSEN

>member
-22 ATLSETQQQASSGL
+22 ADLTVSQQQAASGL

-45 AYWSISTTMRSDNL
+45 AYWSISTTMRSDAM

-82 AGIVDVLGEFKAK
+82 SAIVDVLGEFKAK

-100 EEGIDRAKIQE
+100 EQGVDRAKVQE
-111 ELVQLNAQAESIVE
+111 ELMQLNAQAESIVE
-125 SSSFSGENLLK
+125 SASFSGENLLK

-166 VKTMAIDLK
+166 VKTMDIDLK
-175 LSSMLN
+175 QSSMLN

-187 ILQKQVHSVGDIG
+187 ILQKQIHSVGDIG

-217 HKFTGG
+217 HKFTGS
-223 VTFAAGDTITFDI
+223 VTFGAGDTITFDI

-241 THSTGNDYTLTIDK
+241 THTTGTDYTLTIDK
-255 ALVDAALGTTDGKVS
+255 ALVDAALGTTDGNVT

-295 LFSGSG
+295 LFSGTG

-314 GHPGSSITISG
+314 GHPGSSITISNVG
-325 VTSSFASGAYPAN
+325 SSFAGG

-346 PDQNHDNMYPAA
+346 PDRNHDNMYPEA
-358 SISFTTPFT
+358 SISFTTGFT

-380 GPGALTTYTVNR
+380 GPGAVTTYTINR

-397 ALGTSDG
+397 ALGTIDG
-404 YIGSAADLAAVIS
+404 YIGNAADLAAVIS
-417 QASIGSNLMAVAS
+417 KASIGSNLMAVAS

-452 VSVGNVQS
+452 VYVGNIRS

-466 DFDLAEVDV
+466 DFDLAEVDI
-475 TQNLRTLDQYIKGV
+475 TQTARTIDQYLMGV

-505 LQTRIEMQADFAEK
+505 LQTRIEIQAEFAER
-519 LSDSIDSGVGRL
+519 LSDSIHSGVGRL

-544 AVQTQQQIA
+544 ALQTQQQIA

>member
-22 ATLSETQQQASSGL
+22 ADLTVSQQQAASGL

-45 AYWSISTTMRSDNL
+45 AYWSISTTMRSDNM

-82 AGIVDVLGEFKAK
+82 SAIVDVLGEFKAK

-100 EEGIDRAKIQE
+100 EQGVDRAKVQE
-111 ELVQLNAQAESIVE
+111 ELSQLNAQAESIVE
-125 SSSFSGENLLK
+125 SASFSGENLLK

-166 VKTMAIDLK
+166 VKNMDIDLK
-175 LSSMLN
+175 HSSMLN

-187 ILQKQVHSVGDIG
+187 ILQKQIHSVGDIG

-223 VTFAAGDTITFDI
+223 VTFGAGDTITFDI

-241 THSTGNDYTLTIDK
+241 THTTGTDYTLTIDK
-255 ALVDAALGTTDGKVS
+255 ALVDAALGTTDGNVT
-270 NTAQLRAVLQRA
+270 NTAQLRAVLQRV

-295 LFSGSG
+295 LFSGTG

-314 GHPGSSITISG
+314 GHPGSSITISNVG
-325 VTSSFASGAYPAN
+325 SSFAGG

-346 PDQNHDNMYPAA
+346 PDANHDNMYPEA
-358 SISFTTPFT
+358 SISFTTGFT

-380 GPGALTTYTVNR
+380 GPGAVTTYTINR

-397 ALGTSDG
+397 ALGTVDG
-404 YIGSAADLAAVIS
+404 YIGSAADLATVIS
-417 QASIGSNLMAVAS
+417 QASTGSNLMAVAS
-430 GNSITFSADQTV
+430 GDTITFSADQTV
-442 YPDAGNRAAR
+442 YPEAGNRAAR
-452 VSVGNVQS
+452 VYVGNVQS

-466 DFDLAEVDV
+466 DFDLAEVDI
-475 TQNLRTLDQYIKGV
+475 TQNVRTIDQYLRGV
-489 DHMEKMAISS
+489 DHMEKLAISS

-505 LQTRIEMQADFAEK
+505 LQTRIEMQAEFAAR

-544 AVQTQQQIA
+544 ALQTQQQIA
-553 VQSLSI
+553 TQSLSI
-559 ANSNSET
+559 ANNNSET

>member
-22 ATLSETQQQASSGL
+22 ADLTVSQQQAASGL
-36 RVSVAADNA
+36 RVSVAADDA
-45 AYWSISTTMRSDNL
+45 AYWSISTTMRSDNM

-82 AGIVDVLGEFKAK
+82 SAIVDVLGEFKAK

-100 EEGIDRAKIQE
+100 EQGVDRAKVQE
-111 ELVQLNAQAESIVE
+111 ELSQLNAQAESIVE
-125 SSSFSGENLLK
+125 SASFSGENLLK

-166 VKTMAIDLK
+166 VKTMDIDLK
-175 LSSMLN
+175 HSSMLN

-187 ILQKQVHSVGDIG
+187 IIQKQIHSVGDIG

-223 VTFAAGDTITFDI
+223 LTFGAGDTITFDI
-236 NVDSG
+236 NVDGG
-241 THSTGNDYTLTIDK
+241 THTTGSDYTLTIDK
-255 ALVDAALGTTDGKVS
+255 ALVDAALGTTNGNVT

-289 ATAYES
+289 ATAYEA
-295 LFSGSG
+295 LFSGTG

-314 GHPGSSITISG
+314 GHPGSSITISNVG
-325 VTSSFASGAYPAN
+325 SSFAGG

-346 PDQNHDNMYPAA
+346 PDQNHDNMYPQA
-358 SISFTTPFT
+358 SISFTTGFT

-380 GPGALTTYTVNR
+380 GPGAVTTYTINR

-397 ALGTSDG
+397 ALGTVDG
-404 YIGSAADLAAVIS
+404 YIGSAADLATVIS

-430 GNSITFSADQTV
+430 GDTITFSADQTV
-442 YPDAGNRAAR
+442 YPEAGNRAAR
-452 VSVGNVQS
+452 VYVGNVQS

-466 DFDLAEVDV
+466 DFDLAEVDI
-475 TQNLRTLDQYIKGV
+475 TQNVRTIDQYLRGV

-505 LQTRIEMQADFAEK
+505 LQTRIEMQAEFAER

-544 AVQTQQQIA
+544 ALQTQQQIA

-559 ANSNSET
+559 ANNNSET

>member
-22 ATLSETQQQASSGL
+22 ADLTVSQQQAASGL

-45 AYWSISTTMRSDNL
+45 AYWSISTTMRSDNM

-82 AGIVDVLGEFKAK
+82 SAIVDVLGEFKAK

-100 EEGIDRAKIQE
+100 EQGVDRAKVQE
-111 ELVQLNAQAESIVE
+111 ELSQLNAQAESIVE
-125 SSSFSGENLLK
+125 SASFSGENLLK

-166 VKTMAIDLK
+166 VKTMDIDLK
-175 LSSMLN
+175 HSSMLN
-181 EGGGGG
+181 EGGGG
-187 ILQKQVHSVGDIG
+187 ILQKQIHSVGDIG
-200 GFRGTGVNSV
+200 GFRGTGVNSI

-223 VTFAAGDTITFDI
+223 VTFGAGDTITFDI

-241 THSTGNDYTLTIDK
+241 THTTGTDYTLTIDK
-255 ALVDAALGTTDGKVS
+255 ALVDAALGTTDGNVT

-295 LFSGSG
+295 LFSGTG

-314 GHPGSSITISG
+314 GHPGSSITISNVG
-325 VTSSFASGAYPAN
+325 SSFAGG
-338 FAMGLEDA
+338 FAMGIEDA
-346 PDQNHDNMYPAA
+346 PDANHDNMYPEA
-358 SISFTTPFT
+358 SISFTTGFT

-380 GPGALTTYTVNR
+380 GPGALTTYTINR

-397 ALGTSDG
+397 ALGTVDG
-404 YIGSAADLAAVIS
+404 YIGSAADLATVIS

-430 GNSITFSADQTV
+430 GDTITFSADQTV
-442 YPDAGNRAAR
+442 YPEAGNRAAR
-452 VSVGNVQS
+452 VYVGNVQS

-466 DFDLAEVDV
+466 DFDLAEVDI
-475 TQNLRTLDQYIKGV
+475 TQNVRTIDQYLRGI
-489 DHMEKMAISS
+489 DHMEKLAISS

-505 LQTRIEMQADFAEK
+505 LQTRIEMQAEFAER

-544 AVQTQQQIA
+544 ALQTQQQIA
-553 VQSLSI
+553 TQSLSI
-559 ANSNSET
+559 ANNNSET

>member
-1 MTSILTNLGAI
+1 MTSILTNLGAM
-12 AALQTLRSVA
+12 AALQTLRS
-22 ATLSETQQQASSGL
+22 LSAGLTRAQEQTSSGL
-36 RVSVAADNA
+36 RVGVAADNA
-45 AYWSISTTMRSDNL
+45 AYWSISTTMRSDNMAL
-59 AISAVSD
+59 SAVSD

-82 AGIVDVLGEFKAK
+82 DAIVDVLGEFKAR

-100 EEGIDRAKIQE
+100 EEGVDRTKIQE
-111 ELVQLNAQAESIVE
+111 ELAQLNAQAESIVA
-125 SSSFSGENLLK
+125 SASFSGENLLK

-146 GPMTTSVVS
+146 GPTTTTVVS
-155 SFVRDANSNVQ
+155 SFVRDASNGVQ

-175 LSSMLN
+175 QSSMLN

-223 VTFAAGDTITFDI
+223 VTFNAANTITFDI
-236 NVDSG
+236 NVDGG
-241 THSTGNDYTLTIDK
+241 THTPGNDYSLVIDK
-255 ALVDAALGTTDGKVS
+255 ALVDAALGTTDGVVA
-270 NTAQLRAVLQRA
+270 NAAQLRAVLERA

-289 ATAYES
+289 ATAYEA
-295 LFSGSG
+295 LFTGGG
-301 STTHFEIGSLETS
+301 STTHFEIGSLEMS
-314 GHPGSSITISG
+314 GHPGSSITISN
-325 VTSSFASGAYPAN
+325 VISNFASG

-346 PDQNHDNMYPAA
+346 PDANHDNMYPEA

-367 VSPLAEVYFDVQV
+367 VSSLAEVYFDVQV
-380 GPGALTTYTVNR
+380 GPGATTTYTINR
-392 GVVDA
+392 AVVDA

-442 YPDAGNRAAR
+442 YPEAGNRAAR
-452 VSVGNVQS
+452 VYVGNVQS

-466 DFDLAEVDV
+466 DFDLAEVDI

-519 LSDSIDSGVGRL
+519 LSDSIESGVGRL

-544 AVQTQQQIA
+544 ALQTQQQLA

-559 ANSNSET
+559 ANSGSEN

>member
-22 ATLSETQQQASSGL
+22 ADLTVSQQQAASGL
-36 RVSVAADNA
+36 RVSIAADDA
-45 AYWSISTTMRSDNL
+45 AYWSISTTMRSDNM

-74 LDTAYAGT
+74 LDTAYAST
-82 AGIVDVLGEFKAK
+82 SAIVDVLGEFKAK

-100 EEGIDRAKIQE
+100 EEGVDRAKVQE
-111 ELVQLNAQAESIVE
+111 ELSQLNALAESIVE
-125 SSSFSGENLLK
+125 SASFSGENLLK

-155 SFVRDANSNVQ
+155 SFVRDANTNVQ
-166 VKTMAIDLK
+166 VKTMDIDLK
-175 LSSMLN
+175 HSSMLN

-187 ILQKQVHSVGDIG
+187 ILQKQIHSVGDIG

-223 VTFAAGDTITFDI
+223 VTFGAGDTITFDI
-236 NVDSG
+236 NVDGG
-241 THSTGNDYTLTIDK
+241 THTTGSDYTLTIDK
-255 ALVDAALGTTDGKVS
+255 ALVDAALGTTDGNVT

-289 ATAYES
+289 ATAYEA
-295 LFSGSG
+295 LFSGTG

-314 GHPGSSITISG
+314 GHPGSSITISNVG
-325 VTSSFASGAYPAN
+325 SSFAGG

-346 PDQNHDNMYPAA
+346 PDQNHDNMYPEA
-358 SISFTTPFT
+358 SISFTTGFT

-380 GPGALTTYTVNR
+380 GPGAVTTYTINR

-397 ALGTSDG
+397 ALGTVDG
-404 YIGSAADLAAVIS
+404 YIGSAADLATVIS

-430 GNSITFSADQTV
+430 GDTITFSADQTV
-442 YPDAGNRAAR
+442 YPEAGNRAAR
-452 VSVGNVQS
+452 VYVGNVQS

-466 DFDLAEVDV
+466 DFDLAEVDI
-475 TQNLRTLDQYIKGV
+475 TQNVRTIDQYLRGV

-505 LQTRIEMQADFAEK
+505 LQTRIEMQAEFAER

-544 AVQTQQQIA
+544 ALQTQQQIA

-559 ANSNSET
+559 ANNNSET

>member
-22 ATLSETQQQASSGL
+22 ADLTVSQQQAASGL
-36 RVSVAADNA
+36 RVSVAADDA
-45 AYWSISTTMRSDNL
+45 AYWSISTTMRSDNM

-82 AGIVDVLGEFKAK
+82 SAIVDVLGEFKAK

-100 EEGIDRAKIQE
+100 EQGVDRAKVQE
-111 ELVQLNAQAESIVE
+111 ELSQLNAQAESIVE
-125 SSSFSGENLLK
+125 SASFSGENLLK

-166 VKTMAIDLK
+166 VKTMDIDLK
-175 LSSMLN
+175 HSSMLN

-187 ILQKQVHSVGDIG
+187 ILQKQIHSVGDIG

-223 VTFAAGDTITFDI
+223 VTFGAGDTITFDI
-236 NVDSG
+236 NVDGG
-241 THSTGNDYTLTIDK
+241 THTTGSDYTLTIDK
-255 ALVDAALGTTDGKVS
+255 ALVDAALGTTDGNVS

-289 ATAYES
+289 ATAYEA
-295 LFSGSG
+295 LFSGTG

-314 GHPGSSITISG
+314 GHPGSSITISNVG
-325 VTSSFASGAYPAN
+325 SSFAGG

-346 PDQNHDNMYPAA
+346 PDQNHDNMYPEA
-358 SISFTTPFT
+358 SISFTTGFT

-380 GPGALTTYTVNR
+380 GPGTVTTYTINR
-392 GVVDA
+392 GIVDA
-397 ALGTSDG
+397 ALGTVDG
-404 YIGSAADLAAVIS
+404 DIGSAADLATVIS

-430 GNSITFSADQTV
+430 GDTITFSADQTV
-442 YPDAGNRAAR
+442 YPEAGNRAAR
-452 VSVGNVQS
+452 VYVGNVQS

-466 DFDLAEVDV
+466 DFDLAEVDI
-475 TQNLRTLDQYIKGV
+475 TQNVRTIDQYLRGV

-505 LQTRIEMQADFAEK
+505 LQTRIEMQAEFAER

-544 AVQTQQQIA
+544 ALQTQQQIA

-559 ANSNSET
+559 ANNNSET

>member
-1 MTSILTNLGAI
+1 M
-12 AALQTLRSVA
+12 AL
-22 ATLSETQQQASSGL
+22 
-36 RVSVAADNA
+36 
-45 AYWSISTTMRSDNL
+45 
-59 AISAVSD
+59 SAVSD
-66 ALGLGAAK
+66 ALGLGAAR
-74 LDTAYAGT
+74 LDTEYAGT
-82 AGIVDVLGEFKAK
+82 DAIVDVLAEFKAK

-100 EEGIDRAKIQE
+100 EEGVDRTKIQE
-111 ELVQLNAQAESIVE
+111 ELAQLNAQAELIVA
-125 SSSFSGENLLK
+125 SASFSGENLLK

-146 GPMTTSVVS
+146 GPMTTTVVS
-155 SFVRDANSNVQ
+155 SFVRDASNGVQ

-175 LSSMLN
+175 QSSMLN

-223 VTFAAGDTITFDI
+223 VTFNAANTITFDI
-236 NVDSG
+236 NVDGG
-241 THSTGNDYTLTIDK
+241 THTPGDDYSLVIDK
-255 ALVDAALGTTDGKVS
+255 ALVDAALGTTDGVVAS
-270 NTAQLRAVLQRA
+270 AAQLRAVLERA

-289 ATAYES
+289 ATAYEA
-295 LFSGSG
+295 LFTGGG

-314 GHPGSSITISG
+314 GHPGSSITISN
-325 VTSSFASGAYPAN
+325 VVSNFAGG

-346 PDQNHDNMYPAA
+346 PDANHDNMYPEA

-367 VSPLAEVYFDVQV
+367 VSSLAEVYFDVQV
-380 GPGALTTYTVNR
+380 GPGATTTYTINR
-392 GVVDA
+392 AVVDA

-442 YPDAGNRAAR
+442 YPEAGNRAAR
-452 VSVGNVQS
+452 VHVGNVQS

-466 DFDLAEVDV
+466 DFDLAEVDI

-519 LSDSIDSGVGRL
+519 LSDSIESGVGRL

-544 AVQTQQQIA
+544 ALQTQQQIA

-559 ANSNSET
+559 ANSGSEN

>member
-22 ATLSETQQQASSGL
+22 ADLTVSQQQAASGL
-36 RVSVAADNA
+36 RVSVAADDA
-45 AYWSISTTMRSDNL
+45 AYWSISTTMRSDNM

-82 AGIVDVLGEFKAK
+82 SAIVDVLGEFKAK

-100 EEGIDRAKIQE
+100 EQGVDRAKVQE
-111 ELVQLNAQAESIVE
+111 ELSQLNAQAESIVE
-125 SSSFSGENLLK
+125 SASFSGENLLK

-166 VKTMAIDLK
+166 VKTMDIDLK
-175 LSSMLN
+175 HSSMLN

-187 ILQKQVHSVGDIG
+187 ILQKQIHSVGDIG

-223 VTFAAGDTITFDI
+223 VTFGAGDTITFDI
-236 NVDSG
+236 NVDGG
-241 THSTGNDYTLTIDK
+241 THTTGNDYTLTIDK
-255 ALVDAALGTTDGKVS
+255 ALVDAALGTTDGNVT

-289 ATAYES
+289 ATAYEA
-295 LFSGSG
+295 LFSGTG

-314 GHPGSSITISG
+314 GHPGSSITISNVG
-325 VTSSFASGAYPAN
+325 SSFAGG

-346 PDQNHDNMYPAA
+346 PDQNHDNMYPEA
-358 SISFTTPFT
+358 SISFTTGFT

-380 GPGALTTYTVNR
+380 GPGAVTTYTINR

-397 ALGTSDG
+397 ALGTVDG
-404 YIGSAADLAAVIS
+404 YIGSAADLATVIS

-430 GNSITFSADQTV
+430 GDTITFSADQTV
-442 YPDAGNRAAR
+442 YPEAGNRAAR
-452 VSVGNVQS
+452 VYVGNVQS

-466 DFDLAEVDV
+466 DFDLAEVDI
-475 TQNLRTLDQYIKGV
+475 TQNVRTIDQYLRGV

-505 LQTRIEMQADFAEK
+505 LQTRIEMQAEFAER

-531 VDADMNEVSTRLK
+531 IDADMNEVSTRLK
-544 AVQTQQQIA
+544 ALQTQQQIA
-553 VQSLSI
+553 MQSLSI
-559 ANSNSET
+559 ANNNSET

>member
-1 MTSILTNLGAI
+1 MTSIHTNLGAI

-22 ATLSETQQQASSGL
+22 ANLTANQQQAASGL
-36 RVSVAADNA
+36 RISVASDNA
-45 AYWSISTTMRSDNL
+45 AYWSISTTMRSDNM

-74 LDTAYAGT
+74 IDTAYAGT
-82 AGIVDVLGEFKAK
+82 AAIVEVLGEFKAK

-100 EEGIDRAKIQE
+100 EQGVDRAKVQE
-111 ELVQLNAQAESIVE
+111 ELAHLNAQAESIVQ
-125 SSSFSGENLLK
+125 SASFSGENLLK

-146 GPMTTSVVS
+146 GPMPTSVVS

-166 VKTMAIDLK
+166 VKTMDIDLK
-175 LSSMLN
+175 HSSMLN

-187 ILQKQVHSVGDIG
+187 ILQKQIHSVGDIG

-210 AHQGHER
+210 AHQGHESYR
-217 HKFTGG
+217 FTGG
-223 VTFAAGDTITFDI
+223 VELTAADSITFTLTVDAGDY
-236 NVDSG
+236 SA
-241 THSTGNDYTLTIDK
+241 GNAYTLTIDK
-255 ALVDAALGTTDGKVS
+255 AAVDTALGTTDGKIA
-270 NTAQLRAVLQRA
+270 TAPQLRTVLESIFVA
-282 FTDNGVP
+282 NGVP
-289 ATAYES
+289 ATAMERMFTS
-295 LFSGSG
+295 LT
-301 STTHFEIGSLETS
+301 STTEFEIGSLETS
-314 GHPGSSITISG
+314 GHVGSSIAISN
-325 VTSSFASGAYPAN
+325 VISNLSGSYPAG
-338 FAMGLEDA
+338 FALGLENA
-346 PDQNHDNMYPAA
+346 PADKHDNMYPKAA
-358 SISFTTPFT
+358 ISFTTAFT

-380 GPGALTTYTVNR
+380 GSGAMTTYTINR
-392 GVVDA
+392 AVVDA
-397 ALGTSDG
+397 TLGTVDG
-404 YIGSAADLAAVIS
+404 YIGSAADLAAVIG

-442 YPDAGNRAAR
+442 YPEAGNRAAR
-452 VSVGNVQS
+452 VYVGNVQS

-466 DFDLAEVDV
+466 DFDLAEVDI
-475 TQNLRTLDQYIKGV
+475 TQDVRTVDQYLRGV

-505 LQTRIEMQADFAEK
+505 LQTRIEMQAEFAEK

-544 AVQTQQQIA
+544 ALQTQQQIA

-559 ANSNSET
+559 ANGNSET